1 MKKIKILRLVSG
13 ILIAG
18 VVAISI
24 AVPSKL
30 LIEQKQLNEKMTVE
44 LNKSNEVR
52 RVQQEQL
59 QKHQE
64 ESKRLLKQIN
74 DLSKNIQGLEKTNKE
89 LKAKNS
95 ELEGVRLSIINSTGY
110 MPTSSEID
118 LLERLV
124 ECEAGAE
131 PFEGKVAVINVI
143 QNRIR
148 SKEFPNNITDI
159 IYQKNQFEPVVTGM
173 IDSRTASKD
182 SKEAVK
188 RALMGERVVDSTI
201 LNFWA
206 DYLPKDNPLWK
217 HIQVSEIIGTQCFG
231 RSWVN

>member
-18 VVAISI
+18 AVAVSI
-24 AVPSKL
+24 AIPSKMFL
-30 LIEQKQLNEKMTVE
+30 EQKHLNEKITIE
-44 LNKSNEVR
+44 LNKSNDER
-52 RVQQEQL
+52 KIQQEQL
-59 QKHQE
+59 QKHQN
-64 ESKRLLKQIN
+64 ESKRLLKQVN
-74 DLSKNIQGLEKTNKE
+74 DLSKEIKGLEKSNKE

-95 ELEGVRLSIINSTGY
+95 ELEGVRLSILNSTGY
-110 MPTSSEID
+110 VPSSSEID

-131 PFEGKVAVINVI
+131 PFEGKIAVVNVI

-148 SKEFPNNITDI
+148 VKEFPNTITDI

-173 IDSRTASKD
+173 INNRVASKE

-188 RALMGERVVDSTI
+188 RALQGERVIDSNI

-206 DYLPKDNPLWK
+206 DYLPKDNPLWQ
-217 HIQVSEIIGTQCFG
+217 HIQVSEVIGTQCFG
-231 RSWVN
+231 TSWN